1 MSPAELRGS
10 FFSGYKQPP
19 PRPHPAASSE
29 LKAAPNHNA
38 NRPDFPPRP
47 PARCSLRF
55 REKLLVDIL
64 ADAGNHRFR
73 RWLVARITFISDI
86 IAIDFYDH
94 LAPDIG
100 RKSPRCQSL
109 DGVRF
114 IDDFDLMIS
123 VGF

>member
-1 MSPAELRGS
+1 MSNKLPAPARIS
-10 FFSGYKQPP
+10 PP
-19 PRPHPAASSE
+19 VPAQHPAAHS
-29 LKAAPNHNA
+29 
-38 NRPDFPPRP
+38 PPRP

-64 ADAGNHRFR
+64 AGAGNHRFR

-86 IAIDFYDH
+86 IAIDFYDR